1 MRKRIN
7 EEFSTLRNS
16 SPYKIRRDKGF
27 VQDATPQ
34 MNQRYLM
41 NKAQE
46 INNFYERQRMF
57 GEFDK
62 LEPLFVDLFKQI
74 SYIKE
79 FLNTQEKQP
88 MLQKRH
94 LTSIRKIA
102 KKLDSINKVIS
113 SDILEELDKL
123 GANKDEKEPDDLSL
137 ILKKKM

>member
-27 VQDATPQ
+27 VQDAVPQ

-46 INNFYERQRMF
+46 INNFYEKQRMF

-62 LEPLFVDLFKQI
+62 LEPLFVDLFKRI

-79 FLNTQEKQP
+79 FLISQEKQP
-88 MLQKRH
+88 LIQKRH
-94 LTSIRKIA
+94 ISAIKKLT
-102 KKLDSINKVIS
+102 KKLDSINRIIS
-113 SDILEELDKL
+113 TDVLDELDKL
-123 GANKDEKEPDDLSL
+123 GAEKNEKNPDDVTLA
-137 ILKKKM
+137 LKM

>member
-94 LTSIRKIA
+94 LTSIRKRRKIYFHVC
-102 KKLDSINKVIS
+102 L
-113 SDILEELDKL
+113 
-123 GANKDEKEPDDLSL
+123 
-137 ILKKKM
+137 